1 MAKKKSQQA
10 DVSQV
15 SPGEAMTSIED
26 AMTELADIVA
36 QLESGQESL
45 DASLL
50 QFERGMTLLRLCHRK
65 LDYAAQRIEIVT
77 RMSEGDEVELEE
89 FDGTASLQRKTRP
102 TEEKKRSSES
112 SSRSEH
118 KAEAA
123 ESINAEDAEQSPDG
137 RSLF

>member
-10 DVSQV
+10 DAAQTSADH
-15 SPGEAMTSIED
+15 AMTSIED
-26 AMTELADIVA
+26 AMTELAEIVA

-102 TEEKKRSSES
+102 SPEDKRSPANRTRTEA
-112 SSRSEH
+112 RQE
-118 KAEAA
+118 AEADGM
-123 ESINAEDAEQSPDG
+123 NEDADQSSDG